1 MPCVASSFFPVIC
14 CVVWEHR
21 LTPLPLIFLENSESP
36 KMEQRPT
43 KAKVAD
49 KKARLIIRNLS
60 FKVRDRANELPV
72 LKAVGAHGWVS
83 SPGR

>member
-1 MPCVASSFFPVIC
+1 MLRGLGAQTYSIASY
-14 CVVWEHR
+14 
-21 LTPLPLIFLENSESP
+21 FLENSESP
-36 KMEQRPT
+36 KKEQRPT